1 MDSIGL
7 ASEKWVKIP
16 RKQKNSYT
24 VYGRKAIKMIYYT
37 ANRNHRRHTM
47 EEYSRADAR
56 AFIEKKFDQQGDFG
70 ILSREVFE
78 KMLDKVMDLDEAFM
92 AQTGVNDGAVYDD
105 DQAFEYMMKE
115 LQTAFP
121 EQKMY
126 AMRFV
131 EDYMEYDE
139 AYLESVGLIDWE

>member
-1 MDSIGL
+1 
-7 ASEKWVKIP
+7 
-16 RKQKNSYT
+16 
-24 VYGRKAIKMIYYT
+24 
-37 ANRNHRRHTM
+37 M
-47 EEYSRADAR
+47 EEYSRTDAR
-56 AFIEKKFDQQGDFG
+56 AYIADKFAKQGDFS
-70 ILSREVFE
+70 ILPKDVFE
-78 KMLDKVMDLDEAFM
+78 KMLDTVMDLDEAFM
-92 AQTGVNDGAVYDD
+92 DQAGVNDGAVYDD
-105 DQAFEYMMKE
+105 DKAFEYMMCE